1 MGDGAKEH
9 EDMPN
14 GMKVEFVVVG
24 KEIGASGIKQSFS
37 KKKTDGKPG
46 KTRHD
51 RLYDQQYTPSHYEVE
66 GKGQFG
72 VFAQGEDFIKGAT
85 NDSCPLHSEDRPAY
99 PSAYHTNA
107 DGGVGTGYHD
117 VDADM
122 VELAEHILGYAWMH
136 PVVDS
141 AAEKH
146 EKHTHYKEDDTKS
159 HLPPLMHSRPH
170 HPDAG

>member
-14 GMKVEFVVVG
+14 GMKMTLFVVS
-24 KEIGASGIKQSFS
+24 KEIGSAGVEYALGYEQA
-37 KKKTDGKPG
+37 DGKPG
-46 KTRHD
+46 KTRHYG
-51 RLYDQQYTPSHYEVE
+51 LYDQEHTPSHYEVE

-85 NDSCPLHSEDRPAY
+85 NDCCPLHSEDRPAY
-99 PSAYHTNA
+99 PSTYHTNA

-122 VELAEHILGYAWMH
+122 VEFA
-136 PVVDS
+136 
-141 AAEKH
+141 
-146 EKHTHYKEDDTKS
+146 
-159 HLPPLMHSRPH
+159 
-170 HPDAG
+170 